1 MAEAEAQI
9 AEEVRFAAMAR
20 KLVDVEQDVRLE
32 SFKMV
37 DRWLRGKGE
46 LSLAECLKLW
56 KVFICSFWL
65 ADGPTIQREFALNVV
80 ILMRPSKGLIPRE
93 TLSTWMSAFWTVYQD
108 DWDKLDR

>member
-56 KVFICSFWL
+56 KVFICSGETRAFFTQVSGWL
-65 ADGPTIQREFALNVV
+65 TALRYSGS
-80 ILMRPSKGLIPRE
+80 LP
-93 TLSTWMSAFWTVYQD
+93 
-108 DWDKLDR
+108 